1 MSIVSVTK
9 INEVVRKSIL
19 LCQTKAVSRMSDK
32 EDKKVFTEPQ
42 LITFDEPL
50 DKVTMNIVR
59 DCYGHPKED

>member
-1 MSIVSVTK
+1 
-9 INEVVRKSIL
+9 
-19 LCQTKAVSRMSDK
+19 MSDK

-50 DKVTMNIVR
+50 DKFTMNIVR